1 MTIQSLEWLCLS
13 RLVFMTCLSA
23 LLPKRLLLTTLVK
36 ETVITGTTRS
46 TAYWLYF
53 NASTTDNINTDG
65 HVLSNKAC
73 HECLPRKM
81 RITLY

>member
-1 MTIQSLEWLCLS
+1 MTIHSVEWLCLS
-13 RLVFMTCLSA
+13 RLMFMTCLSA

-53 NASTTDNINTDG
+53 NASTTDNIKLMVMSLVTKHVMNT
-65 HVLSNKAC
+65 C
-73 HECLPRKM
+73 QER
-81 RITLY
+81 